1 LEIAPGELAAER
13 TDYAEV
19 VLEDPLRQALVR
31 LIPELPPEAL
41 DDAFRKVMRAEGAT
55 LGARNRDT
63 LLPKIA
69 SGELYV
75 KDAHKIVEGSA
86 TGCQGGN
93 GNCILLPCVRD
104 LTGIMS
110 RRQRCSAL

>member
-1 LEIAPGELAAER
+1 
-13 TDYAEV
+13 
-19 VLEDPLRQALVR
+19 LRQALVR
-31 LIPELPPEAL
+31 LIPELPPETL

-86 TGCQGGN
+86 TGSQGGN

-110 RRQRCSAL
+110 RWRRGSAL